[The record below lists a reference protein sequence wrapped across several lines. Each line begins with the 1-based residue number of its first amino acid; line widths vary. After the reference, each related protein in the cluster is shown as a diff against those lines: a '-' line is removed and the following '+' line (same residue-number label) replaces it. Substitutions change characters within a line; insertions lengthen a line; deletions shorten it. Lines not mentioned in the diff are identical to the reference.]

1 MINHTLPQGWQ
12 VKTLGEVCESISAG
26 GDKPDNITETK
37 TQTNKIPVYANGIS
51 NNGLLGY
58 TDTATITKP
67 ALTISARGTIGF
79 VCVRYEPYFPV
90 VRLISAIPN
99 KTILNLE
106 FLRFALEFFIPK
118 GEGSSIPQLTIPK
131 FKQIKIPL
139 PPLETQKAIVEKL
152 ENAFAHIDE
161 AVRHLKSVQTNIPRL
176 KSSLL
181 HCAFS
186 GKLTESQITAPT
198 STLSFSQRKSN
209 PSPLPLTKE
218 MPPFFCTKGE
228 PAHSPLL
235 AKNRAGGTT
244 APAFSDFSHH
254 EVGAESHYDYH
265 SEALA
270 EESQKDSTLRDIS
283 ATPRAIRKDF
293 TLASKYDKGD
303 NLPQGWELKTLGEVA
318 KIKGGKRIPKGS
330 KYADIP
336 TQYPYIRVTD
346 FENMSVNTKNL
357 KYLTDEIQEKIKNYT
372 ISKDDVYIS
381 IAGSIGKV
389 GIIPDEL
396 DKANLTENAAKIIHS
411 MNKKYLAFY
420 LNSNEIQSQISF
432 LTKATT
438 QPKLALNRI
447 ENLIIKIPP
456 LATQNQIVR
465 ILESKFAHLEKLE
478 QFVNASLENLQKLKS
493 SLLNQ
498 AFKGEMIC

>member
-1 MINHTLPQGWQ
+1 MPNLLQNIPQGWEILPFSKCVNKISIKHK
-12 VKTLGEVCESISAG
+12 VKTKDYLKNGKYPIIDQAKDFIG
-26 GDKPDNITETK
+26 GYSNDKNLLINIK
-37 TQTNKIPVYANGIS
+37 K
-51 NNGLLGY
+51 
-58 TDTATITKP
+58 
-67 ALTISARGTIGF
+67 
-79 VCVRYEPYFPV
+79 PV
-90 VRLISAIPN
+90 VVFGDHTRCF
-99 KTILNLE
+99 K
-106 FLRFALEFFIPK
+106 FVDFDFIA
-118 GEGSSIPQLTIPK
+118 GADG
-131 FKQIKIPL
+131 IKILSPIDKFNEKL
-139 PPLETQKAIVEKL
+139 FYYFCLSLQFEDKGYSRHYQFLEKTNIKIPPLETQKAIVEKL

-161 AVRHLKSVQTNIPRL
+161 AVRHLKAVQTNIPRL

-181 HCAFS
+181 HSAFS
-186 GKLTESQITAPT
+186 GKLTESQNQSNEVQTLKSVVEVEGEFEREEGAT
-198 STLSFSQRKSN
+198 SPFK
-209 PSPLPLTKE
+209 PLHPLIKE
-218 MPPFFCTKGE
+218 E
-228 PAHSPLL
+228 
-235 AKNRAGGTT
+235 
-244 APAFSDFSHH
+244 
-254 EVGAESHYDYH
+254 
-265 SEALA
+265 
-270 EESQKDSTLRDIS
+270 I
-283 ATPRAIRKDF
+283 
-293 TLASKYDKGD
+293 
-303 NLPQGWELKTLGEVA
+303 PQGWELKTLGEVA

-346 FENMSVNTKNL
+346 FEDMSVNTKNL

-456 LATQNQIVR
+456 LETQKQIVQ
-465 ILESKFAHLEKLE
+465 ILESKFAHLEKLA
-478 QFVNASLENLQKLKS
+478 QFVNASLENLQRLKS

-498 AFKGEMIC
+498 AFKGELVC